1 MVNGSTMRL
10 TRILNKASHLVNLIW
25 DVYLCILLN
34 DVDFSNNRAV
44 FEPVIKGGIGEIAME
59 VHAWFWR
66 RWLWKGFSLYV
77 DVLEYLAN
85 EMQLWYIQPPIVEIC
100 PVTR

>member
-10 TRILNKASHLVNLIW
+10 TRILNKASHLVNLIL

-34 DVDFSNNRAV
+34 GVDFSNNRAV

-59 VHAWFWR
+59 VHA
-66 RWLWKGFSLYV
+66 
-77 DVLEYLAN
+77 
-85 EMQLWYIQPPIVEIC
+85 
-100 PVTR
+100 